1 MRYTSTCQ
9 DVYGMIVK
17 EEVFKMDTE
26 NSNNGDSC
34 NGAHPFD
41 PGCGKKYHELH
52 YCYYER
58 QSDVNFPS
66 IIIG

>member
-1 MRYTSTCQ
+1 
-9 DVYGMIVK
+9 MIVK
-17 EEVFKMDTE
+17 EEIFKMDTE
-26 NSNNGDSC
+26 DSSNKDSC

-41 PGCGKKYHELH
+41 PGCGHKYHELH

-58 QSDVNFPS
+58 QSDINFPP

>member
-1 MRYTSTCQ
+1 
-9 DVYGMIVK
+9 MIVK

-26 NSNNGDSC
+26 DSSNKDSC

-41 PGCGKKYHELH
+41 PGCGHKYHELH

-58 QSDVNFPS
+58 QSDINFPP

>member
-17 EEVFKMDTE
+17 EEIFKIDTE
-26 NSNNGDSC
+26 DSDTNDSC
-34 NGAHPFD
+34 SGAHPFD
-41 PGCGKKYHELH
+41 PHCNNDHELH

-58 QSDVNFPS
+58 QSDINFPS